1 MSCYGCIN
9 PNNACAECKPKLEAM
24 TNRPTDNAGETRD
37 GLIAAKA
44 VLERVYSEL
53 GEAIHTGLRKAA
65 DSPESVTAWQAI
77 SNMPDWTAVIDF
89 ATEGLNLR
97 GALRAV
103 DKAIAQQAVPC
114 YECGSTEMIDAARA
128 DAIPPALQPAV
139 SEEAVE
145 AATKA
150 MTAWAQPDRD
160 MNDQFWVIDRGKRV
174 KAFVD
179 RDDAVEACD
188 ALNARAAL
196 TAALPFMMAKTDL
209 EKTD

>member
-1 MSCYGCIN
+1 MTGAN
-9 PNNACAECKPKLEAM
+9 PRDVVARIVTDQLCRIACRSRGSGRTFAQ
-24 TNRPTDNAGETRD
+24 D
-37 GLIAAKA
+37 GLDITD
-44 VLERVYSEL
+44 
-53 GEAIHTGLRKAA
+53 AIL
-65 DSPESVTAWQAI
+65 S
-77 SNMPDWTAVIDF
+77 
-89 ATEGLNLR
+89 ATE
-97 GALRAV
+97 
-103 DKAIAQQAVPC
+103 
-114 YECGSTEMIDAARA
+114 
-128 DAIPPALQPAV
+128 PAV
-139 SEEAVE
+139 TDEAVE
-145 AATKA
+145 AAAKA